1 MALAGP
7 IERAPRSQGRFLEEG
22 GSMARTP
29 DLAGALEAVVAR
41 TLKGTLG
48 SRLRKLEAQLRRL
61 NRRLKKIGGRGK
73 PGRRPRT
80 ITRARRRGRR
90 SKR

>member
-7 IERAPRSQGRFLEEG
+7 IERAPRSQGWFLEEG

-61 NRRLKKIGGRGK
+61 NRRLKKIGK

-80 ITRARRRGRR
+80 ITRARKRGRR